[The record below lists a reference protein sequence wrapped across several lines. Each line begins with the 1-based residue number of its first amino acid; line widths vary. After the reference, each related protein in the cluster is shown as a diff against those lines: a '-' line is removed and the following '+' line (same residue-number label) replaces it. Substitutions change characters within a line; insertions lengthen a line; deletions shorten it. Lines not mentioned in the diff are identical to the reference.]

1 MIKLRVTKIE
11 AESDS
16 DLSAIYLKTDFEGR
30 FTKTINFFPGN
41 VGAGLPHFNFPPFST
56 TVGNQTFDF
65 EHMAER
71 YGGSIIFIPL
81 VAILEHIAIAKAF
94 GKYPFPPIDLG
105 GLPCGFV
112 AKGKTI
118 NATQEMLALGLCN
131 VAGSFVRSMP
141 VTGSFTRT
149 AVNNASGVKTTLGG
163 LLTGSMVL
171 LALGLL
177 TSTFFYIPKAT
188 LAAVVICAM
197 FYLFDFDAIIT
208 LWRTNSKTSSFGQL
222 DLESP

>member
-1 MIKLRVTKIE
+1 MVVCV
-11 AESDS
+11 
-16 DLSAIYLKTDFEGR
+16 
-30 FTKTINFFPGN
+30 FFW
-41 VGAGLPHFNFPPFST
+41 V
-56 TVGNQTFDF
+56 
-65 EHMAER
+65 
-71 YGGSIIFIPL
+71 
-81 VAILEHIAIAKAF
+81 
-94 GKYPFPPIDLG
+94 
-105 GLPCGFV
+105 V

-131 VAGSFVRSMP
+131 VVGSFVRSMP

-197 FYLFDFDAIIT
+197 FYLFDFDAIVT
-208 LWRTNSKTSSFGQL
+208 LWRTNSKAVFFL
-222 DLESP
+222 VWNPVWRAARWL